1 MNKSSTLE
9 PSSVD
14 TQSIESEMDR
24 LLLKSKLIDERIM
37 KDQQEIARLRV
48 STRKMLDQ
56 LQVH

>member
-9 PSSVD
+9 PSSVE

-56 LQVH
+56 LQAQ